1 MQVHL
6 KALGCRLNEAEL
18 ETWARTFR
26 DQGVAVTLDPAQAD
40 LVVVNTCAV
49 TEEAVRKSRRL
60 LRRIHRDNP
69 DAKVV
74 VTGCYPSINPD
85 EPLSL
90 PGIDLVVDNARKDRL
105 PQIVAERLD
114 LRTAPAAAAE
124 PGENLL
130 FARGRQRAFIK
141 VQDGCRYRCT
151 YCIVTLA
158 RGDERSR
165 SLGEIVDEI
174 NALGAEGVQEAV
186 LAGVHLGGYGSD
198 TGHNLK
204 ELVSAILTDTDLRR
218 LRIGSLEPW
227 DIPDGFWPLFDN
239 PRLMPHLHLPVQ
251 SGSDS
256 VLRRMARRCRADEFR
271 RLVAYARERIGDFNV
286 TTDIIVGFPGE
297 SGAEFQETL
306 ALVDDIGFGHVHVF
320 SFSPRAGTKA
330 ASLSDPVPEDEKRE
344 RSRILHELA
353 AERARSAVAA
363 AVGRTVPVLVESME
377 ASDEGER
384 AWGYTP
390 GFMRTAIEV
399 PGVDETLENVI
410 IDVRL
415 AGVHADGHLVGKPCG
430 RIGSTDSTEQQGACP

>member
-18 ETWARTFR
+18 EVWARSFR
-26 DQGVAVTLDPAQAD
+26 DRGLVVTADAAGAD

-69 DAKVV
+69 NAKVV
-74 VTGCYPSINPD
+74 LTGCYPSISPD
-85 EPLSL
+85 ESVSL

-114 LRTAPAAAAE
+114 LATAPAAAAE

-165 SLGEIVDEI
+165 GIGQIVDEI
-174 NALGAEGVQEAV
+174 NALAADGIQEAV

-198 TGHNLK
+198 SGSDLQA
-204 ELVSAILTDTDLRR
+204 LVAAILADTDLPR
-218 LRIGSLEPW
+218 LRLGSLEPW
-227 DIPDGFWPLFDN
+227 DIPEGFWTLFEN
-239 PRLMPHLHLPVQ
+239 PRLMPHLHLPIQ
-251 SGSDS
+251 SGADS
-256 VLRRMARRCRADEFR
+256 VLRRMARRCKADEFR
-271 RLVAYARERIGDFNV
+271 RLVATARSGIDGFNV
-286 TTDIIVGFPGE
+286 TTDLIVGFPGE
-297 SGAEFQETL
+297 TDGEFGQTL
-306 ALVDDIGFGHVHVF
+306 ELVDEIGFGHVHVF

-330 ASLSDPVPEDEKRE
+330 ALLSDPVPEPVKRE
-344 RSRILHELA
+344 RSRRLHALA
-353 AERARSAVAA
+353 AKRARAVMTAA
-363 AVGRTVPVLVESME
+363 IGRSRPVLVESTQ
-377 ASDEGER
+377 ASETGRR

-390 GFMRTAIEV
+390 EFMRTAFHVRGDAHE
-399 PGVDETLENVI
+399 LENTIV
-410 IDVRL
+410 DVDL
-415 AGVHADGHLVGKPCG
+415 ATVHADGHLVGEQRQQIEARP
-430 RIGSTDSTEQQGACP
+430 TEEPDE